1 MVSEAD
7 PAIYI
12 VSFCIAG
19 YPAVPFV
26 AWYGLYVILDQSTE
40 TSELN
45 ELTINKEKKKE
56 KYKNR
61 KTEIIKP

>member
-1 MVSEAD
+1 MVSEAN

-45 ELTINKEKKKE
+45 ELTITMEKKG
-56 KYKNR
+56 
-61 KTEIIKP
+61 EIQE